1 MIKIELFD
9 LIKLMLNDI
18 ETLDKEIENWRAS
31 QKATA

>member
-18 ETLDKEIENWRAS
+18 ETLDKEIEN
-31 QKATA
+31 